1 MYSRLELAFKY
12 LRYYFTAASGKGH
25 GIHSPFVF
33 EFITKVLN
41 DDHPYAVFDRIEK
54 LRKKMFVDKTII
66 EVDDFGAGSTVSKST
81 QRTIASIAKN
91 AVKAKKYS
99 QVLFRMVNNYK
110 PTNILEL
117 GTSLGI
123 TTAYLASANPEAKVI
138 TMEGAKPIAARA
150 DENFKTLGLNNIQ
163 IIEGNFDQQLST
175 VVHQLSSVDFAFIDG
190 NHRQEPTERYLRQ
203 LMPKLHGDSIV
214 VFDDIHWSHEMEAA
228 WRNIK
233 NLPAVQC
240 SIDLFFLG
248 IVFFRKEFGEKQH
261 FNIRF

>member
-12 LRYYFTAASGKGH
+12 FRYYFTAASGKGH

-41 DDHPYAVFDRIEK
+41 DDHPHAVFARIEE
-54 LRKKMFVDKTII
+54 LRKKMLLDDTII
-66 EVDDFGAGSTVSKST
+66 EVDDFGAGSAVSKSA
-81 QRTIASIAKN
+81 QRTITSIAKN

-99 QVLFRMVNNYK
+99 QLLFRMVNNYK
-110 PTNILEL
+110 PSNILEL

-138 TMEGAKPIAARA
+138 TIEGARVIAARA
-150 DENFKTLGLNNIQ
+150 GENFKTLGLNNIQ

-175 VVHQLSSVDFAFIDG
+175 VVQHLPSVDFAFIDG

-228 WRNIK
+228 WKNIK